1 MPTYNKLVR
10 DKIPEILEKNNLA
23 YRLKHL
29 DKDQFHTAIQEK
41 FQEEWTEY
49 QQAVN
54 NEEAVEELADLLE
67 VIFAMTEI
75 HGRTK
80 EELLAVRQRK
90 FIDRGGFYQK
100 CYLLEVEDK

>member
-10 DKIPEILEKNNLA
+10 DKIPEILEKKNLA

-29 DKDQFHTAIQEK
+29 DKSQFNTALHEK
-41 FQEEWTEY
+41 FQEEWREY
-49 QQAVN
+49 QQTAN

-67 VIFAMTEI
+67 VIFAMAEI
-75 HGRTK
+75 HGTTK

-90 FIDRGGFYQK
+90 FLDRGGFDQK
-100 CYLLEVEDK
+100 YYLIEVEDK